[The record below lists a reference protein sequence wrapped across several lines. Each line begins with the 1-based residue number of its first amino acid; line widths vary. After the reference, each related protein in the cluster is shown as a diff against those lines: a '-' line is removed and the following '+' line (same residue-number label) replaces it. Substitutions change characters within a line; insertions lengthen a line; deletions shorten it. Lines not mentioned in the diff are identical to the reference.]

1 MPTYT
6 VHAPPPRQKRNNE
19 RTGALRV
26 CARWFLFL
34 GFSACAAVVVAARP
48 LARPS
53 LSILLATEL
62 SPAVLP
68 SCTPRRMCSFWL
80 AC

>member
-6 VHAPPPRQKRNNE
+6 VHAPPPRQNE
-19 RTGALRV
+19 TTSAPERFVFVRD
-26 CARWFLFL
+26 
-34 GFSACAAVVVAARP
+34 GFYSRAF
-48 LARPS
+48 
-53 LSILLATEL
+53 LLAPL
-62 SPAVLP
+62 WLLLHGLWLALVIYLVGYGIYHRRSMP